1 MLCQFLY
8 FFSQQSCSTYVWRFS
23 VRYQICLEWSEIEVY
38 ATSLPKFPSL
48 NVSSCPQILS
58 ISNHSV
64 VDEKC
69 VQVGPASFKLSQ
81 QSNVHFITY
90 YSCKYFHTVS
100 SLRLHF
106 FLFHFISPPR
116 VWINT
121 IIKVILFYSTALP
134 MLLKVPNPVDWISA
148 RNLRSCVCSRSS
160 SSYVF
165 ETFLCS
171 ACKRS
176 HPTLPFLSLCL
187 QEYLDL
193 CAPTE
198 QYSPSFPDTRSS
210 CSSGDD
216 SVFSHDP
223 LPDEPCL
230 PKYQHINGNVK
241 TWALIHPRP
250 PSLTY
255 PNPTCRSLKTRSKFP
270 PPALPITSCGSR
282 WTNGPRQDWV
292 VAALLSHSHTAIRSH
307 FIYKYRTCSHEVL
320 KERIGTLKKPF
331 CTDWMKW
338 CSQGTLLLFLSW
350 YKQRFFILVLMFIP
364 RVFFFSFFA
373 INNVW
378 WSNSS
383 GWHPKTVV
391 YSWKN
396 VWVHV
401 NLWKKQGTRRGR
413 QIGNGLRDRAATNKT
428 EE

>member
-23 VRYQICLEWSEIEVY
+23 VRYQICSEWSEIEVY

-134 MLLKVPNPVDWISA
+134 MLWKVPNPVDWISA

-165 ETFLCS
+165 ETFLPFVLRVSDLTQPSLSSLCV
-171 ACKRS
+171 CRS
-176 HPTLPFLSLCL
+176 IWTCAPQQSSIPPASPTLG
-187 QEYLDL
+187 
-193 CAPTE
+193 APAPPATTPCFPTTH
-198 QYSPSFPDTRSS
+198 YRTSPASPSTSTSTGMSKHEPSS
-210 CSSGDD
+210 TL
-216 SVFSHDP
+216 VHLVWP
-223 LPDEPCL
+223 TLILPVGVLKHAPNFL
-230 PKYQHINGNVK
+230 H
-241 TWALIHPRP
+241 P
-250 PSLTY
+250 PSPSPPVAPGGLMGPDRTGWWQRCCHTLILPY
-255 PNPTCRSLKTRSKFP
+255 AHTLYINIGHAHMRS
-270 PPALPITSCGSR
+270 
-282 WTNGPRQDWV
+282 
-292 VAALLSHSHTAIRSH
+292 
-307 FIYKYRTCSHEVL
+307 
-320 KERIGTLKKPF
+320 
-331 CTDWMKW
+331 
-338 CSQGTLLLFLSW
+338 
-350 YKQRFFILVLMFIP
+350 
-364 RVFFFSFFA
+364 
-373 INNVW
+373 
-378 WSNSS
+378 
-383 GWHPKTVV
+383 
-391 YSWKN
+391 
-396 VWVHV
+396 
-401 NLWKKQGTRRGR
+401 
-413 QIGNGLRDRAATNKT
+413 
-428 EE
+428 